1 MTACYSAFLWVGI
14 NSKKMKLKDLK
25 KKLDKMSKE
34 QLNQDLIVVASN
46 KTLSGLGDAKTSNSH
61 LIWTGD
67 DDPCELRTK
76 TELIEDGYDK
86 EEIAVMEIM
95 VERGGFYIE
104 LP

>member
-1 MTACYSAFLWVGI
+1 
-14 NSKKMKLKDLK
+14 MKLKDLK

-34 QLNQDLIVVASN
+34 QLNQDLIVIAN
-46 KTLSGLGDAKTSNSH
+46 YKTLSGLGNAKISNSH

-67 DDPCELRTK
+67 DDPCELLSK
-76 TELIEDGYDK
+76 SELIEQGYDK
-86 EEIAVMEIM
+86 EEIGDMEVM

>member
-1 MTACYSAFLWVGI
+1 VRFLRVGI
-14 NSKKMKLKDLK
+14 KSKKMKLKDLK

-76 TELIEDGYDK
+76 TELVEEGYDK
-86 EEIAVMEIM
+86 EEIAEMEVM

>member
-1 MTACYSAFLWVGI
+1 
-14 NSKKMKLKDLK
+14 MKLKHLK

-46 KTLSGLGDAKTSNSH
+46 KTLSGLGYAKTSNSH

-76 TELIEDGYDK
+76 SELIEEGYEK
-86 EEIAVMEIM
+86 EEISEMEVM

>member
-1 MTACYSAFLWVGI
+1 MTACYSAFLRESI

-34 QLNQDLIVVASN
+34 QLNQDLIVVACN

-76 TELIEDGYDK
+76 TELVGEGYDK
-86 EEIAVMEIM
+86 EEIAEMEVM